1 MQSVSPPPLAPLRRF
16 TRAEFDTAG
25 LGEATAAAVDC
36 AVPSLA
42 QHLAFA
48 RTVAGWP
55 LQR

>member
-1 MQSVSPPPLAPLRRF
+1 MRVFAARPF